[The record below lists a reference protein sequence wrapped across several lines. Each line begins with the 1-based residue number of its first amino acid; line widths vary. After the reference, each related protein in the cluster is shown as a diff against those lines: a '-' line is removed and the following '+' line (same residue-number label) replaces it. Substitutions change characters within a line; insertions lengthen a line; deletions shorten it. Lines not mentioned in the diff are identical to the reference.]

1 MSDLGTIRPERSKLA
16 EALGT
21 VEGAMT
27 KSVVSVSRDMPA
39 SEALAYLIRHGVG
52 GAPVVE
58 GDRVVGVVTT
68 SDLAAPHPYARET
81 GPFLRPHSGGSE
93 WQVRDLMTES
103 PVTASPDEPL
113 VDAVVRM
120 ARARIDRLPVVDHDG
135 RSIGI
140 LARDDIVRVLAR
152 TAGPRGRAPA
162 VEPDGSCRSVDP
174 RVRVGGGARR
184 RGVMSRRLW

>member
-1 MSDLGTIRPERSKLA
+1 MSHLGTNRPERSKLA

-39 SEALAYLIRHGVG
+39 SEALSYLIRHGVG

-58 GDRVVGVVTT
+58 GARVVGVVTT

-81 GPFLRPHSGGSE
+81 GPFLRPHGEGSG

-120 ARARIDRLPVVDHDG
+120 ARARIDRLPVVDRDG

-140 LARDDIVRVLAR
+140 LARDDVVRVLAR
-152 TAGPRGRAPA
+152 TAR
-162 VEPDGSCRSVDP
+162 P
-174 RVRVGGGARR
+174 RVAHQLSDLTALA
-184 RGVMSRRLW
+184 GV

>member
-1 MSDLGTIRPERSKLA
+1 MSHRGTMRPERSELA

-21 VEGAMT
+21 VDGAMT
-27 KSVVSVSRDMPA
+27 KSVVSVSRNMPA

-81 GPFLRPHSGGSE
+81 GPFLRPHNGGAE

-152 TAGPRGRAPA
+152 TAGPRVAHQQSNLTA
-162 VEPDGSCRSVDP
+162 L
-174 RVRVGGGARR
+174 A
-184 RGVMSRRLW
+184 GV

>member
-1 MSDLGTIRPERSKLA
+1 MSHLGTIRPDRSKLA

-27 KSVVSVSRDMPA
+27 KSVVSVSLDMPA
-39 SEALAYLIRHGVG
+39 SEALPYLIRHGVG

-58 GDRVVGVVTT
+58 ADRVVGVVTT

-81 GPFLRPHSGGSE
+81 GPLLRPHSGGSE

-113 VDAVVRM
+113 VDAVIRM
-120 ARARIDRLPVVDHDG
+120 ARARIDRLPVVDRDG

-140 LARDDIVRVLAR
+140 LARDDVVRVLAR
-152 TAGPRGRAPA
+152 TAR
-162 VEPDGSCRSVDP
+162 P
-174 RVRVGGGARR
+174 RVAHQLSDLTALA
-184 RGVMSRRLW
+184 GV

>member
-1 MSDLGTIRPERSKLA
+1 MSHLGTIRPERSDLA

-39 SEALAYLIRHGVG
+39 GEALAYLIRHGVG

-58 GDRVVGVVTT
+58 GDRVLGVVTT

-81 GPFLRPHSGGSE
+81 GPFLRPRSGGSE

-103 PVTASPDEPL
+103 PATASPDEPL

-120 ARARIDRLPVVDHDG
+120 ARARIDRLPVVDRDG

-140 LARDDIVRVLAR
+140 LARDDVVRVLAR
-152 TAGPRGRAPA
+152 TAEPTRARN
-162 VEPDGSCRSVDP
+162 E
-174 RVRVGGGARR
+174 ARR
-184 RGVMSRRLW
+184 PMLVSD

>member
-1 MSDLGTIRPERSKLA
+1 MEATMNLERSGLA
-16 EALGT
+16 DTLGS

-39 SEALAYLIRHGVG
+39 SEALAYLVRHGVG

-58 GDRVVGVVTT
+58 EGRVVGVVTT

-81 GPFLRPHSGGSE
+81 GPFLRPRGGGPE

-103 PVTASPDEPL
+103 PLTASPDEPL
-113 VDAVVRM
+113 TEAVVRM
-120 ARARIDRLPVVDHDG
+120 ARAHIDRLPVVDRDG

-140 LARDDIVRVLAR
+140 LARDDVVRVLAR
-152 TAGPRGRAPA
+152 TAGRK
-162 VEPDGSCRSVDP
+162 E
-174 RVRVGGGARR
+174 ARIEAR
-184 RGVMSRRLW
+184 QPMLVPN

>member
-1 MSDLGTIRPERSKLA
+1 MEATINLERSGLA
-16 EALGT
+16 DTLGS

-39 SEALAYLIRHGVG
+39 SEALAYLVRHGVG

-58 GDRVVGVVTT
+58 EGRVVGVVTI

-81 GPFLRPHSGGSE
+81 GPFLRPRGGGPE

-103 PVTASPDEPL
+103 PLTASPDEPL
-113 VDAVVRM
+113 TEAVVRM
-120 ARARIDRLPVVDHDG
+120 ARAHIDRLPVVDRDG

-140 LARDDIVRVLAR
+140 LARDDVVRVLAR
-152 TAGPRGRAPA
+152 TAGRK
-162 VEPDGSCRSVDP
+162 E
-174 RVRVGGGARR
+174 ARIEAR
-184 RGVMSRRLW
+184 QPMLVPN

>member
-1 MSDLGTIRPERSKLA
+1 MSHPETIRPERSDLA

-27 KSVVSVSRDMPA
+27 KSVVSVSREMSA

-58 GDRVVGVVTT
+58 SECVVGVVTT

-93 WQVRDLMTES
+93 WQVGDLMTES

-120 ARARIDRLPVVDHDG
+120 ARARIDRLPVVDRDG

-140 LARDDIVRVLAR
+140 LARDDVVRVLAR
-152 TAGPRGRAPA
+152 RAGPTRARI
-162 VEPDGSCRSVDP
+162 E
-174 RVRVGGGARR
+174 ARR
-184 RGVMSRRLW
+184 PMLVSD

>member
-1 MSDLGTIRPERSKLA
+1 MALSLGRNPRDYRGAHSDRPGTDGPFAGGRMARCRGFAVCQPKPGGGDMSHLGTIRPERSEFA
-16 EALGT
+16 AALGT

-27 KSVVSVSRDMPA
+27 KSVASVSRNMPA

-58 GDRVVGVVTT
+58 GDRVVGVVPP

-103 PVTASPDEPL
+103 PV
-113 VDAVVRM
+113 
-120 ARARIDRLPVVDHDG
+120 
-135 RSIGI
+135 
-140 LARDDIVRVLAR
+140 
-152 TAGPRGRAPA
+152 
-162 VEPDGSCRSVDP
+162 
-174 RVRVGGGARR
+174 
-184 RGVMSRRLW
+184 

>member
-1 MSDLGTIRPERSKLA
+1 MEATMNLERSGLA
-16 EALGT
+16 DALGS

-39 SEALAYLIRHGVG
+39 SEALAYLVRHGVG

-58 GDRVVGVVTT
+58 EGRVVGVVTT

-81 GPFLRPHSGGSE
+81 GPFLRPRGGGPE

-103 PVTASPDEPL
+103 PLTASPDEPL
-113 VDAVVRM
+113 TEAVVRM
-120 ARARIDRLPVVDHDG
+120 ARAHIDRLPVVDRDG

-140 LARDDIVRVLAR
+140 LARDDVVRVLAR
-152 TAGPRGRAPA
+152 TAGRK
-162 VEPDGSCRSVDP
+162 E
-174 RVRVGGGARR
+174 ARIEAR
-184 RGVMSRRLW
+184 QPMLVPN

>member
-1 MSDLGTIRPERSKLA
+1 MSQLGTIRPERSKLA

-39 SEALAYLIRHGVG
+39 TEALPYLIRHGVG

-81 GPFLRPHSGGSE
+81 STFLRPHSGGSE

-113 VDAVVRM
+113 VDAVIRM
-120 ARARIDRLPVVDHDG
+120 ARTRIDRLPVVDRNG

-140 LARDDIVRVLAR
+140 LARDDVVRVLAR
-152 TAGPRGRAPA
+152 TAWPRVAHQLSDQTAPA
-162 VEPDGSCRSVDP
+162 
-174 RVRVGGGARR
+174 
-184 RGVMSRRLW
+184 GV

>member
-1 MSDLGTIRPERSKLA
+1 MSHLGTIRPERSELA

-27 KSVVSVSRDMPA
+27 KWVVSVSRDMPA
-39 SEALAYLIRHGVG
+39 SEALAYLIRHAVG

-68 SDLAAPHPYARET
+68 SDLAAPHPYAPET

-93 WQVRDLMTES
+93 WQVRDLMTKS
-103 PVTASPDEPL
+103 PVKAFPDEPL
-113 VDAVVRM
+113 VDAAVRM
-120 ARARIDRLPVVDHDG
+120 ARAHIDRLPVVDREG

-140 LARDDIVRVLAR
+140 LARDDLVRVLAR
-152 TAGPRGRAPA
+152 TAGRK
-162 VEPDGSCRSVDP
+162 E
-174 RVRVGGGARR
+174 VRIEARR
-184 RGVMSRRLW
+184 PMLVPDRAETW

>member
-1 MSDLGTIRPERSKLA
+1 MEATINLERSGLA
-16 EALGT
+16 DTLGS

-39 SEALAYLIRHGVG
+39 SGALAYLVRHGVG

-58 GDRVVGVVTT
+58 EGRVVGVVTT

-81 GPFLRPHSGGSE
+81 GPFLRPRGGGPE

-103 PVTASPDEPL
+103 PLTASPDEPL
-113 VDAVVRM
+113 TEAVVRM
-120 ARARIDRLPVVDHDG
+120 ARAHIDRLPVVDRDG

-140 LARDDIVRVLAR
+140 LARDDVVRVLAR
-152 TAGPRGRAPA
+152 TAGRK
-162 VEPDGSCRSVDP
+162 E
-174 RVRVGGGARR
+174 ARIEAR
-184 RGVMSRRLW
+184 QPMLVPN

>member
-1 MSDLGTIRPERSKLA
+1 MSHRGTIRPERSDLA

-39 SEALAYLIRHGVG
+39 SEALAYLTRHGVG

-68 SDLAAPHPYARET
+68 SDLSAPHPYARET

-120 ARARIDRLPVVDHDG
+120 AGARVDRLPVVDRDG
-135 RSIGI
+135 RPIGI
-140 LARDDIVRVLAR
+140 LAREDVVRVLAR
-152 TAGPRGRAPA
+152 TAGPTRARI
-162 VEPDGSCRSVDP
+162 E
-174 RVRVGGGARR
+174 ARR
-184 RGVMSRRLW
+184 PMLVPD

>member
-1 MSDLGTIRPERSKLA
+1 MSHPGTIRPERSELA

-21 VEGAMT
+21 VDGAMT
-27 KSVVSVSRDMPA
+27 KSVVSVPRDMPA

-81 GPFLRPHSGGSE
+81 GSFPRPHNGGSE

-103 PVTASPDEPL
+103 TVTASPDEPL

-120 ARARIDRLPVVDHDG
+120 ARARVDRLPVVDHDG

-140 LARDDIVRVLAR
+140 LARDDVVRVLAR
-152 TAGPRGRAPA
+152 TAA
-162 VEPDGSCRSVDP
+162 P
-174 RVRVGGGARR
+174 RVAHQQSNLTALA
-184 RGVMSRRLW
+184 GV

>member
-1 MSDLGTIRPERSKLA
+1 MEATINLERSGFADILGSV
-16 EALGT
+16 EA
-21 VEGAMT
+21 AMT

-39 SEALAYLIRHGVG
+39 TEALAYLVRHGVG

-58 GDRVVGVVTT
+58 EGRVVGVVTT

-81 GPFLRPHSGGSE
+81 GPFPRPRGGGPE

-113 VDAVVRM
+113 IEAVVRM
-120 ARARIDRLPVVDHDG
+120 ARAHIDRLPVVDRDG

-140 LARDDIVRVLAR
+140 LARDDVVRVLAR
-152 TAGPRGRAPA
+152 TAGRKEARI
-162 VEPDGSCRSVDP
+162 E
-174 RVRVGGGARR
+174 ARR
-184 RGVMSRRLW
+184 PLLVPE